1 MTDVFTDWMFAANK
15 DRKKFQ
21 ILFDLPFNLIWKL
34 QSKKATSLSLA
45 GTLVIFYHTL
55 GTLLCTGLYMTAQ
68 TCFGNLIL
76 WVNFIKDITG
86 TSFEKFWHVIS
97 LHKDCN
103 FFRVLN
109 LNLESEELQCTLSCA
124 PVGICFVNYLL
135 QFSCTIKKFN
145 SIGTRGEITVLVY

>member
-1 MTDVFTDWMFAANK
+1 MICHLIQTESCKA
-15 DRKKFQ
+15 KKQ
-21 ILFDLPFNLIWKL
+21 HLFHWLASWWFLIIHLELWCVRDYIWQPK
-34 QSKKATSLSLA
+34 
-45 GTLVIFYHTL
+45 
-55 GTLLCTGLYMTAQ
+55 

-86 TSFEKFWHVIS
+86 TSFENFWHVIS

-103 FFRVLN
+103 FSRVLN

-145 SIGTRGEITVLVY
+145 SMGTRGKITVLVY